1 MHPRLRIFVELAL
14 TMGLLVPAALAQNP
28 PAPAPSPPSSTAPS
42 TAPSRPINPAPPIS
56 QPRLPPEELVLY
68 LIGQVATDDGSPIP
82 HDVVVERVCNG
93 RVRQQVHASPRG
105 DFSMQ
110 MGSMADSFLDA
121 SGDSQ
126 TDLSSQYGVT
136 GRASR
141 PGTVSQMGI
150 PRRELFN
157 CELRA
162 TVSGFRSSVVSL
174 IEFPPSSG
182 SINVGAILVQRGA
195 KIEGMTVSATAYA
208 APKDARKAYEKGLEA
223 EKHGKLAD
231 ARRYF
236 EKAVETYPRHANA
249 WFHLGTILQKENQKD
264 AARTA
269 YTQATTADS
278 KFLPPY
284 LSLASMAGEAE
295 NWTEVLGL
303 TGHILDSDRLNYPE
317 AYFYNSIANYKLK
330 KIEDAEKSGLQAER
344 LDLRNRFPQLHLLLA
359 EIFAQKNNYATAISE
374 MQMYLKLA
382 PNAKNA
388 DQVRERVTKFE
399 KLNAAASTSEKPDP
413 R

>member
-1 MHPRLRIFVELAL
+1 MHSRLRIFVGLAL
-14 TMGLLVPAALAQNP
+14 IVGLLVPAALAQSP
-28 PAPAPSPPSSTAPS
+28 PAAAPPSSTAPS
-42 TAPSRPINPAPPIS
+42 TAPSRPVNPAPPIS
-56 QPRLPPEELVLY
+56 QPRQPPEELVLY
-68 LIGQVATDDGSPIP
+68 LMGQVATDDGSPIP
-82 HDVVVERVCNG
+82 HDVLVERICNG

-110 MGSMADSFLDA
+110 MGSMTDSFLDA
-121 SGDSQ
+121 TGDSH
-126 TDLSSQYGVT
+126 TDLDSQYGATGRPSQYGV
-136 GRASR
+136 
-141 PGTVSQMGI
+141 PGTGSQMGI

-162 TVSGFRSSVVSL
+162 TVSGFRSTVVSL
-174 IEFPPSSG
+174 IEFHPTSG
-182 SINVGAILVQRGA
+182 SIDVGAILVQRGA

-223 EKHGKLAD
+223 QRKGKLAE
-231 ARRYF
+231 AQRYF

-249 WFHLGTILQKENQKD
+249 WFQLGTVLQKENQKD

-269 YTQATTADS
+269 YTKATTADS

-295 NWTEVLGL
+295 DWTEVLSL
-303 TGHILDSDRLNYPE
+303 TAHILDSDPLNFPD
-317 AYFYNSIANYKLK
+317 AYFYNSVANYKLK
-330 KIEDAEKSGLQAER
+330 KIADAEKSGLQAER

-374 MQMYLKLA
+374 MQTYLRLA

-388 DQVRERVTKFE
+388 DQVRERLA
-399 KLNAAASTSEKPDP
+399 KLQALNGSASSSEKRDP
-413 R
+413 

>member
-1 MHPRLRIFVELAL
+1 
-14 TMGLLVPAALAQNP
+14 MGLLVPATLAQEP
-28 PAPAPSPPSSTAPS
+28 PAPAPPPSTV
-42 TAPSRPINPAPPIS
+42 PSRPINPAPPNS
-56 QPRLPPEELVLY
+56 QPRQPAEELVLY
-68 LIGQVATDDGSPIP
+68 LIGQLATDDGSPIP

-93 RVRQQVHASPRG
+93 SVRQQVHASPRG

-121 SGDSQ
+121 SGNSQ
-126 TDLSSQYGVT
+126 TDRSLQNDVT
-136 GRASR
+136 GRTSQFGM

-182 SINVGAILVQRGA
+182 SIINVGAILMQQGA

-208 APKDARKAYEKGLEA
+208 APKDSRKAYEKGLEA
-223 EKHGKLAD
+223 EKNGKLSD
-231 ARRYF
+231 ARKYF

-295 NWTEVLGL
+295 NWTEVVTL
-303 TGHILDSDRLNYPE
+303 TGHILNSDPLNYPG
-317 AYFYNSIANYKLK
+317 AYFYNSVANYRLK
-330 KIEDAEKSGLQAER
+330 KIEDAEKSGLKAER
-344 LDLRNRFPQLHLLLA
+344 LDLRNRFPLLHLLLA

-374 MQMYLKLA
+374 MQTYLKLA

-388 DQVRERVTKFE
+388 DQVRERVKEFE
-399 KLNAAASTSEKPDP
+399 KLNAAASTSEKLDP
-413 R
+413 K

>member
-1 MHPRLRIFVELAL
+1 MHRRLRIFVGLAL
-14 TMGLLVPAALAQNP
+14 AMGLLVPAALAQKP
-28 PAPAPSPPSSTAPS
+28 PAPAPPPSNAPS
-42 TAPSRPINPAPPIS
+42 SAPTPAPSIS
-56 QPRLPPEELVLY
+56 QPRQPAEDLVLY
-68 LIGQVATDDGSPIP
+68 LIGQIATDDGSPIP
-82 HDVVVERVCNG
+82 HDVLVERVCDG
-93 RVRQQVHASPRG
+93 RVRQQVHATSRG

-110 MGSMADSFLDA
+110 MGSVADSFLDA

-126 TDLSSQYGVT
+126 TDRSSQYGVT
-136 GRASR
+136 DRPSQYGT

-150 PRRELFN
+150 PHRELFN

-174 IEFPPSSG
+174 IQFPPTSG

-223 EKHGKLAD
+223 ERNGKLDD
-231 ARRYF
+231 ARKYF
-236 EKAVETYPRHANA
+236 EKAVEIYPRHANA
-249 WFHLGTILQKENQKD
+249 WFQLGTVLQKENQKD

-278 KFLPPY
+278 RFLPPY
-284 LSLASMAGEAE
+284 LLLASMAGEAE
-295 NWTEVLGL
+295 NWTEVLSL
-303 TGHILDSDRLNYPE
+303 TVHILDSDPLNYPD
-317 AYFYNSIANYKLK
+317 AYFYNSIANYRLK
-330 KIEDAEKSGLQAER
+330 KIEDAEKSGLKAER

-359 EIFAQKNNYATAISE
+359 EIFVQKNNYATAISE
-374 MQMYLKLA
+374 MQTYLRLA

-413 R
+413 K